1 MVSQRELAELLGL
14 TTRQIRNLEGRG
26 LPVSVTGN
34 RKRYPI
40 PDAIRWY
47 VASKGREAAEAAEVT
62 PYDEALARK
71 TLADAR
77 IAERK
82 LAELD
87 AALIPAALHRQV
99 LSRVSEGVAARIRN
113 LPGEW
118 APRFVGIPN
127 PRQAVPLL
135 QTLATSLLE
144 ALAGNAEDMVRDP
157 RQEEIPEDFPA
168 AAQLRAAGVELMGE
182 LLDLQDLREVPGI
195 GSARAGAISAA
206 LESRGLLCKGVVRKV
221 TLDW

>member
-26 LPVSVTGN
+26 LPVAASGN

-47 VASKGREAAEAAEVT
+47 VASKAREASEAAEVT

-87 AALIPAALHRQV
+87 QNLIPSALHRQV
-99 LSRVSEGVAARIRN
+99 LSRVAERVAARVRN

-118 APRFVGIPN
+118 APRVVGIQN
-127 PRQAVPLL
+127 PREAVPVL
-135 QTLATSLLE
+135 QALASSLLE
-144 ALAGNAEDMVRDP
+144 ALAGGAEDMVRDP
-157 RQEEIPEDFPA
+157 RQEEIPEDFPG

-182 LLDLQDLREVPGI
+182 LLDLQDLRAVPGV
-195 GSARAGAISAA
+195 GPARAGAISAA
-206 LESRGLLCKGVVRKV
+206 LKSRGLTPAHG
-221 TLDW
+221 

>member
-1 MVSQRELAELLGL
+1 MSVSASGLDRHLSPSPSRGLRIDRAKEGKALVSQRELAELLGL

-26 LPVSVTGN
+26 LPVSATGN

-47 VASKGREAAEAAEVT
+47 VASKGREAADAAEVT

-127 PRQAVPLL
+127 PRQAGWGCHCN
-135 QTLATSLLE
+135 S
-144 ALAGNAEDMVRDP
+144 D
-157 RQEEIPEDFPA
+157 
-168 AAQLRAAGVELMGE
+168 
-182 LLDLQDLREVPGI
+182 
-195 GSARAGAISAA
+195 SAR
-206 LESRGLLCKGVVRKV
+206 RLLCIDETGRHEPWWLLCAPKEVGALFARRLSRTWNWMCSGSCHK
-221 TLDW
+221 